1 MNLIAISDNEMIN
14 ADNIDSIQIR
24 KSKGE
29 KMIVIT
35 VGGKQYIPTINATEL
50 LKALIKGG
58 ASQMANQFFSV

>member
-14 ADNIDSIQIR
+14 ADNIDSIEIR
-24 KSKGE
+24 KSKEG

-35 VGGKQYIPTINATEL
+35 VGGKQHIPKIDSAQL

-58 ASQMANQFFSV
+58 ASQMANQFFAV